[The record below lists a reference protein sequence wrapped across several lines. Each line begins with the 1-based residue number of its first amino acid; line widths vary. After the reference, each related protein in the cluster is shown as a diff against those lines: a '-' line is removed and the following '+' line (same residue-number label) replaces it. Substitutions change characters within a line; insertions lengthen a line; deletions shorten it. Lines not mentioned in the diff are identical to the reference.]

1 MNVIHVLADGTIK
14 KDLTGYEI
22 NSCIDDFYHV
32 LTKIYRSRLNEEK
45 NQNEN

>member
-22 NSCIDDFYHV
+22 NSSNDDFYRV
-32 LTKIYRSRLNEEK
+32 LTKICRSSRNEEK